1 MMRTL
6 MAVLLVSLGL
16 ATQLT
21 AKADTYPS
29 RPITVVVPYPAGST
43 TDQIG
48 RKLAEYMRIQL
59 NTTVIVDNRVGADGN
74 ISAQHTLRQAAD
86 GYTLLMTSNS
96 VHGANASLYKKLP
109 FDPLKDFDMVG
120 NIMQI
125 PLVLTVR
132 PNFPASNLREFV
144 AEASKREKPL
154 LYGAGNTATRG
165 GTELLKS
172 HFKVEL
178 DPVFY
183 RGAPQVLTD
192 LLGGH
197 IDFTVIDASAVSP
210 FLKDGQLKALAVTSE
225 SRHPNL
231 PAIGAISED
240 SPGFRF
246 VPWIG
251 VVARSKTPPDI
262 LAKLSDIVY
271 AFASDPAT
279 KSYLASVNSTAI
291 PMKPAEFRQFIES
304 DMSTWALIF
313 NQANIEKK

>member
-1 MMRTL
+1 MRML
-6 MAVLLVSLGL
+6 MGALLFAVGVT
-16 ATQLT
+16 TQVV
-21 AKADTYPS
+21 ARANSYPS

-48 RKLAEYMRIQL
+48 RKLAEYMRIKL
-59 NTTVIVDNRVGADGN
+59 NATVIVDNRVGADGN
-74 ISAQHTLRQAAD
+74 ISAQHTLRQPAD

-96 VHGANASLYKKLP
+96 VHGANASLYKQLP

-132 PNFPASNLREFV
+132 PDFPAKNLREFV
-144 AEASKREKPL
+144 AEANKRDKPL
-154 LYGAGNTATRG
+154 MYGAGNTATRG
-165 GTELLKS
+165 GAELLKS
-172 HFKVEL
+172 HFKVKM

-197 IDFTVIDASAVSP
+197 LDFTVIDASAVSP

-225 SRHPNL
+225 RRHPNL
-231 PAIGAISED
+231 PAIRAVSED
-240 SPGFRF
+240 APGFRF

-251 VVARSKTPPDI
+251 VVARSKTSPEI
-262 LAKLSDIVY
+262 LDKLSEVVY
-271 AFASDPAT
+271 SFASDPGT
-279 KSYLASVNSTAI
+279 KSFLASISSTAT
-291 PMKPAEFRQFIES
+291 PMKPVEFRQFIEN
-304 DMSTWALIF
+304 DMATWAKIF
-313 NQANIEKK
+313 SEANIEKK